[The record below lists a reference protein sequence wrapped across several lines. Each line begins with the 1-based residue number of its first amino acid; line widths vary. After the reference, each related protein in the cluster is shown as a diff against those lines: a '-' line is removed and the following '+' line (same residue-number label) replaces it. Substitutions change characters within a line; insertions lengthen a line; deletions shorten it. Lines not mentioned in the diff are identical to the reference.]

1 MHSPQSISKAVIKF
15 LICTLLMLLHTSSK
29 AQIISHEINDTLI
42 GPSSV
47 TLDLDS
53 DNNNDYQF
61 EIISLSP
68 GVLAARVI
76 TYAPSTI
83 LDNSTF
89 GYPDTL
95 NYGSPVVGYFY
106 SGTAVLGTFNN
117 AGQFNGGGDK
127 YLGIKLN
134 SGGLNL
140 FGWIKLNCSANRD
153 TLIIISCAWQS
164 NEGALINAGDGDPA
178 SINKQT
184 AMQQYLSMFP
194 NPAKTGLHINTQ
206 KYLQAATLRL
216 FDISG
221 NEVLTIKN
229 LTGNTHFMD
238 VYDIPEGF
246 YLINISSMNGEQ
258 YYNKLSVVK

>member
-1 MHSPQSISKAVIKF
+1 MHSQHPINKAILRF
-15 LICTLLMLLHTSSK
+15 LGVTLLMLLHTSSE

-42 GPSSV
+42 GPSAV

-61 EIISLSP
+61 EIIALSP

-117 AGQFNGGGDK
+117 AGQFSGGGDK

-140 FGWIKLNCSANRD
+140 YGWIKLNCSANRD

-164 NEGALINAGDGDPA
+164 NEGTLINAGDGDPA
-178 SINKQT
+178 SIDQQAAKQH
-184 AMQQYLSMFP
+184 YLSVFP
-194 NPAKTGLHINTQ
+194 NPAKTGLRINTQ
-206 KYLQAATLRL
+206 KYLQAATISL

-229 LTGNTHFMD
+229 VTGNTYFMD
-238 VYDIPEGF
+238 VSDIPEGF